1 MIFNIDTFDY
11 SIIRDTP
18 CQKRRRGNQGKRENK
33 RKYKDLFC
41 AFDIES
47 TNDQEL
53 QQAYMYIWQCQIEE
67 YTIIGREWSEWL
79 TFCERV
85 CLQLQEDE
93 YIMIYVHNLSYEFS
107 FLKGV
112 YGFTPEEVFCIQP
125 RKVLKCEMM
134 GHIEYRCSYLL
145 TNMNL
150 ATFTKKMGVKEK
162 LSGADYD
169 YSKIRYPWTELTALE
184 MEYCITDVVSLV
196 QALKVYFKIEN
207 DNFYTIPLTSTGFVR
222 RDVKEAMRH
231 FNRGELKNM
240 LPDFD
245 IYTLLKQAFRGGNTH
260 ANRYYAEEILED
272 VSSYDRVSSYPD
284 VQINELFPMSAWIRE
299 DDINIE
305 RACRKI
311 FKQKRACLMRI
322 SFKNIRLRD
331 PMDGCPYIPKHK
343 CRNLTHHYNDNGRI
357 LWADYLE
364 ISLTDIDFRIILDQ
378 YIFDAAAI
386 HDFYHCRYGR
396 LPKSLRDVISKYY
409 QDKTELKNVSGQ
421 ELYYMMS
428 KAKLNSIYGM
438 SVQDICKRNILYE
451 NDQFKFDQELSDL
464 DLYNKTIQKAFICYA
479 WGVWTTARA
488 REQLQIAINMTGDNF
503 VYCDTDSVKFI
514 NDGTVDFTK
523 YNKSRKQDSIKNGGV
538 ATDRTGKEYY
548 LGLYD
553 YEGTYKRFITMGAK
567 KYAYEDSDGQL
578 HITVAGCGKSKGAKE
593 LAERGGLEAFQEGF
607 TFYKAG
613 GTESVYNDIRD
624 PFKVNIDGH
633 SLLISSNVMIKESTY
648 TLGVTGEYKRILSHP
663 AIWLDLML
671 DSMVQ

>member
-1 MIFNIDTFDY
+1 MIYNIDTFDY
-11 SIIRDTP
+11 SIIKNTP

-47 TNDQEL
+47 TNDLEL
-53 QQAYMYIWQCQIEE
+53 QQAFMYIWQFQIED

-79 TFCERV
+79 IFCERLTEH
-85 CLQLQEDE
+85 LQQDE
-93 YIMIYVHNLSYEFS
+93 YLMVYVHNLSYEFS
-107 FLKGV
+107 FIKGV

-134 GHIEYRCSYLL
+134 DHIEFRCSYLL

-162 LSGADYD
+162 LSGEDYD
-169 YSKIRYPWTELTALE
+169 YSKIRYPWTELTDQEL
-184 MEYCITDVVSLV
+184 EYCITDVESLV
-196 QALKVYFKIEN
+196 KALKVYFTIEH
-207 DNFYTIPLTSTGFVR
+207 DSFYTIPLTSTGFVR
-222 RDVKEAMRH
+222 RDCKEAMRH

-240 LPDFD
+240 LPDFE

-260 ANRYYAEEILED
+260 ANRYYAEEILEN

-284 VQINELFPMSAWIRE
+284 VMINELFPMSPWIRE
-299 DDINIE
+299 DDIDIE

-311 FKQKRACLMRI
+311 FKQKRACLMRV

-343 CRNLTHHYNDNGRI
+343 CRNLSHHYNDNGRI
-357 LWADYLE
+357 LWADFLE
-364 ISLTDIDFRIILDQ
+364 ISLTDIDFKIILQQ
-378 YIFDAAAI
+378 YKFDAAAI

-396 LPKSLRDVISKYY
+396 LPKALRDVIGKYY
-409 QDKTELKNVSGQ
+409 QDKTELKGIKEQ
-421 ELYYMMS
+421 ELFYMLS

-451 NDQFKFDQELSDL
+451 NDQFKFDDELTDQELYD
-464 DLYNKTIQKAFICYA
+464 KTIQKAFICYA

-488 REQLQIAINMTGDNF
+488 REQLQVAINMTGDNF

-514 NDGTVDFTK
+514 DDGTVDFTQ

-538 ATDRTGKEYY
+538 ATDKAGKQYY

-553 YEGTYKRFITMGAK
+553 YEGTYKQFITMGAK
-567 KYAYEDSDGQL
+567 KYAYVDNADQL

-593 LAERGGLEAFQEGF
+593 LAERGGLEAFKEGF
-607 TFYKAG
+607 TFYEAG
-613 GTESVYNDIRD
+613 GTESIYNDIRD

-633 SLLISSNVMIKESTY
+633 SLLITSNVLIKESTY

-663 AIWLDLML
+663 AIWLDLI
-671 DSMVQ
+671 Q

>member
-1 MIFNIDTFDY
+1 MIYSVETFDY
-11 SIIRDTP
+11 SIIGDTP
-18 CQKRRRGNQGKRENK
+18 CQKRRPGNQGRRDNK
-33 RKYKDLFC
+33 RKYKNLFC

-47 TNDQEL
+47 TNHPDLE
-53 QQAYMYIWQCQIEE
+53 QAVMYIWQCQIEE
-67 YTIIGREWSEWL
+67 YTIIGRYWSEWIL
-79 TFCERV
+79 FCERL
-85 CLQLQEDE
+85 CQQLKQDE
-93 YIMIYVHNLSYEFS
+93 YIMMYVHNLSYEFS

-112 YGFTPEEVFCIQP
+112 YSFTPEEVFCIQP

-134 GHIEYRCSYLL
+134 DHIEFRCSYLL

-150 ATFTKKMGVKEK
+150 ASFTKKMGVKQK
-162 LSGADYD
+162 LSGDEYD
-169 YSKIRYPWTELTALE
+169 YSVIRYPWTDLTDKEL
-184 MEYCITDVVSLV
+184 EYCITDVKSLV
-196 QALKVYFKIEN
+196 EALKVYFSIEN
-207 DNFYTIPLTSTGFVR
+207 DIFYTIPLTSTGFVR
-222 RDVKEAMRH
+222 RNCKEAMRH

-240 LPDFD
+240 LPDYD
-245 IYTLLKQAFRGGNTH
+245 IYVLLKQAFRGGNTH
-260 ANRYYAEEILED
+260 ANRYYVNEIQEN

-284 VQINELFPMSAWIRE
+284 VMINELFPMSPWIRE

-322 SFKNIRLRD
+322 NFKNIRLKD

-364 ISLTDIDFRIILDQ
+364 ISLTDIDFKIILQQ
-378 YIFDAAAI
+378 YDFDAAAI

-396 LPKSLRDVISKYY
+396 LPKPLRDVVKKYY
-409 QDKTELKNVSGQ
+409 QDKTELKNVEGQ
-421 ELYYMMS
+421 ELFYMLS

-438 SVQDICKRNILYE
+438 TVQDICKRNILYE
-451 NDQFKFDQELSDL
+451 DDSFKFDDELSDQE
-464 DLYNKTIQKAFICYA
+464 LYNKTIQKAFICYA
-479 WGVWTTARA
+479 WGVWICARA
-488 REQLQIAINMTGDNF
+488 REQLQTAIDMTGDNF

-514 NDGTVDFTK
+514 DDGTVSFDK

-567 KYAYEDSDGQL
+567 KYAYEDESGQL

-593 LAERGGLEAFQEGF
+593 LDSRGGIDAFQEGF
-607 TFYKAG
+607 TFYDAG
-613 GTESVYNDIRD
+613 GTESIYNDIRE
-624 PFKVNIDGH
+624 PVRVNMDGH
-633 SLLISSNVMIKESTY
+633 ELEITSNVYIRPSTY

-663 AIWLDLML
+663 AIWLTLFK
-671 DSMVQ
+671 